1 MYDVNVLKN
10 NGINVTKCLEFFGN
24 MEMYDETLKDFLGAV
39 APKVTAMGSNL
50 AAGKLNDYLI
60 DLHSLKS
67 DARYLGFD
75 GLSKVVTEIEAACM
89 KNDVAYVKTNH
100 ANMLVELKKAVNIA
114 KLYFRVAS
122 PQDVESSLT
131 VASKDG
137 NKAGT
142 VDVTGTQEVKVTS
155 VAPTEQTATDTT
167 VKINLGGGE
176 GIRPIIRPKLMKDKI
191 MIVDDS
197 SLIVK
202 FVIRFLSEDYE
213 IISASDGG
221 EAIEKLDDENF
232 RNDIKLVLLD
242 LNMPKVDG
250 YQVLEHCLKNDYY
263 KDVPIAVESGI
274 EDAASLDRVNS
285 YPIVG
290 ILLKPFK
297 ESDLRRV
304 VEKSLATYF

>member
-24 MEMYDETLKDFLGAV
+24 IEMYDETLKDFLGSV
-39 APKVTAMGSNL
+39 APKITAMGNNL
-50 AAGKLNDYLI
+50 SAGKLNDYLI

-67 DARYLGFD
+67 DARYLGFED
-75 GLSKVVTEIEAACM
+75 LSKVVTDIENACM
-89 KNDVAYVKTNH
+89 KSDIDYVKANH
-100 ANMLVELKKAVNIA
+100 TNMLMELKKSINVA
-114 KLYFRVAS
+114 KLYFRIAS
-122 PQDVESSLT
+122 PKDVESSLT
-131 VASKDG
+131 VASG
-137 NKAGT
+137 NTGS
-142 VDVTGTQEVKVTS
+142 VDVTGSQEVKVTS
-155 VAPTEQTATDTT
+155 VAPTEQTETNTT
-167 VKINLGGGE
+167 IKINLGGGE

-202 FVIRFLSEDYE
+202 FVIRFLSDDYE
-213 IISASDGG
+213 IISASDGS

-250 YQVLEHCLKNDYY
+250 YQVLEYCLQHDYY

-304 VEKSLATYF
+304 VEKSMATYF

>member
-1 MYDVNVLKN
+1 MYDINVLKN
-10 NGINVTKCLEFFGN
+10 NGIDMTKCLEFFGN
-24 MEMYDETLKDFLGAV
+24 IEMYDETLKDFLGAI
-39 APKVTAMGSNL
+39 AAKVTTMGSNL
-50 AAGKLNDYLI
+50 AAGKLNEYLI

-75 GLSKVVTEIEAACM
+75 GLSKVVTDIEAACI
-89 KNDVAYVKTNH
+89 KNDINYVKANH
-100 ANMLVELKKAVNIA
+100 TNMLLELKKAVNIA

-122 PQDVESSLT
+122 PKDVESGIATAEKS
-131 VASKDG
+131 SG
-137 NKAGT
+137 NG
-142 VDVTGTQEVKVTS
+142 VDITGSQEVKVTS
-155 VAPTEQTATDTT
+155 VVPTEQTSTDTT
-167 VKINLGGGE
+167 IKINLGGGE

-202 FVIRFLSEDYE
+202 FVIRFLSDDYE

-221 EAIEKLDDENF
+221 EAIAKLDDENF

-274 EDAASLDRVNS
+274 EDAASLDKVNS